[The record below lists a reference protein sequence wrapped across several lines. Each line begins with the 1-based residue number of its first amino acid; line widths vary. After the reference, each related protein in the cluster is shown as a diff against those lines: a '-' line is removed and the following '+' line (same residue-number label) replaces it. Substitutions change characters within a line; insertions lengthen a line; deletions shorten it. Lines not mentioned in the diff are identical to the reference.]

1 MRGWLLLSA
10 SVVASAL
17 APVGSSVTLT
27 SGQEQAIV
35 RPHAVTLTSDNNKR
49 TPFSG
54 GVKLPS
60 LKAAFLPAG
69 WPQSV
74 PEEYLRF
81 QQLNCLQDACSYMR
95 SVIATKAILSGMG
108 VGNAETTATAATVM
122 WFLRDG
128 FGMLGGLIFASAL
141 SLKFGPNSKQWRIF
155 ADGINNVGITL
166 EVLAPVFS
174 AQKSMFLFCLSVGS
188 ICKAL
193 CGVAAGATNA
203 AIGEHWGSKRGN
215 FAEIA
220 SKNGIQ
226 HTAVSLLCL
235 VVSVPF
241 IRLTGS
247 VNTATTWLIYGVLTA
262 AHMVANLAAMRML
275 ALRSLNFNRLSI
287 LIGRFLSLRA
297 GGAALATEQEAA
309 SMSPAA
315 VARVDPLLL
324 WSCPREALP
333 QAGFSVLYWAS
344 LKTILK
350 ECEPSAIIRSVAL
363 YSNQGYILAPSR
375 NNRTVIV
382 SIKAQSVGEDQVKAL
397 FEAHRLRQA
406 LFANAMMQ
414 ENGDSVKSEHAVD
427 DLLQRVRTECDAEW
441 SLFWSTLRRLDWDT
455 TRLQLQP
462 PKAATIQ
469 VS

>member
-1 MRGWLLLSA
+1 MRAIVPLSLT
-10 SVVASAL
+10 VFASAL
-17 APVGSSVTLT
+17 APGSSVTLT

-35 RPHAVTLTSDNNKR
+35 WHQAFTLTSDNNKR
-49 TPFSG
+49 ALPFSR

-60 LKAAFLPAG
+60 IKATFLPAG

-74 PEEYLRF
+74 PEEYLAY
-81 QQLNCLQDACSYMR
+81 QQLNCLQDACSYLR
-95 SVIATKAILSGMG
+95 SVLATKAILAGMG

-128 FGMLGGLIFASAL
+128 FGMLGGLIFASGS
-141 SLKFGPNSKQWRIF
+141 SLEFGPNSKQWRIF

-174 AQKSMFLFCLSVGS
+174 AQKSIFFFLLSVAS
-188 ICKAL
+188 ICKSL
-193 CGVAAGATNA
+193 CGVAAGATNS

-235 VVSVPF
+235 LVSVPF

-262 AHMVANLAAMRML
+262 AHMIANLAAMRML
-275 ALRSLNFNRLSI
+275 ALRSLNYNRLSI
-287 LIGRFLSLRA
+287 LIGRFLTLRA
-297 GGAALATEQEAA
+297 DGAALAAEQVAA
-309 SMSPAA
+309 LMSPAA
-315 VARVDPLLL
+315 VARIDPLLL

-333 QAGFSVLYWAS
+333 QAGFSVLYLAP
-344 LKTILK
+344 LKTLLK
-350 ECEPSAIIRSVAL
+350 ECEPSAIIHSVAL
-363 YSNQGYILAPSR
+363 YTNQGYILAPSR
-375 NNRTVIV
+375 NSRTVIV
-382 SIKAQSVGEDQVKAL
+382 SMKESVVAGGGEDQVKAL

-406 LFANAMMQ
+406 LSMMQ
-414 ENGDSVKSEHAVD
+414 EKSDSVKSEQALA

-441 SLFWSTLRRLDWDT
+441 GLFWSTLQRLDWDT

-462 PKAATIQ
+462 PKAATIH